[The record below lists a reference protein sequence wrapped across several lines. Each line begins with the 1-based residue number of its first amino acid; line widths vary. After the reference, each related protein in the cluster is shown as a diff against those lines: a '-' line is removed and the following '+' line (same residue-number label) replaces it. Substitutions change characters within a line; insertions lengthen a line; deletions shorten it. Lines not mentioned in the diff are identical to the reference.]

1 MPPALLPGPDTTY
14 TEEISASE
22 EEANQETQLVWASM
36 PPHFRILPSWHMHRR
51 PALTA
56 QMAAKSLSFPLE
68 IEKALTHPLLYLHPS
83 PAAGRRGRSLSRG
96 AGWFTHTVS

>member
-68 IEKALTHPLLYLHPS
+68 IEKALTHPPPAAAVVPS
-83 PAAGRRGRSLSRG
+83 PAAQDGSPTRS
-96 AGWFTHTVS
+96 HEI